1 MNKDKSVNNMRTIF
15 IEVSG
20 QKALS
25 GNFTVRDRRKNIFVP
40 LSGFWLLW
48 GGGGPAKAA
57 KKLENGMKSSHE
69 AKVFENHMSMESFH
83 VNTTSS
89 IVR

>member
-1 MNKDKSVNNMRTIF
+1 MHYFAKSYYDTGTSCKGPSEKYFRP
-15 IEVSG
+15 
-20 QKALS
+20 AY
-25 GNFTVRDRRKNIFVP
+25 R
-40 LSGFWLLW
+40 LLAAK

>member
-1 MNKDKSVNNMRTIF
+1 MAGKGR
-15 IEVSG
+15 
-20 QKALS
+20 
-25 GNFTVRDRRKNIFVP
+25 
-40 LSGFWLLW
+40 

-89 IVR
+89 IVRWLAALRYHGFS